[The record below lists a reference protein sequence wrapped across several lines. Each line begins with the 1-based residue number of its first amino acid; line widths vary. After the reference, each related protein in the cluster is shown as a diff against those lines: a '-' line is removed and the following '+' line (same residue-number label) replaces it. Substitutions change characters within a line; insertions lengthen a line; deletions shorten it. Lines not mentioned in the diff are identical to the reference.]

1 MEPPSGPRATS
12 LHEFHSV
19 EGQSDMGL
27 DIEETTY
34 DNLFEM
40 GPNVVDDIRQ

>member
-1 MEPPSGPRATS
+1 MEPPSGPRVTS

-19 EGQSDMGL
+19 GRQSDMGS
-27 DIEETTY
+27 DIEETTD
-34 DNLFEM
+34 DNFSRM